1 MVTSME
7 SLPPPTFD
15 EFITNMDPNL
25 RDAIEIGFEIRD
37 VIFTPRYAQFVVQ
50 PRHSDINRSL
60 LAVKAELESS
70 GRIPFIQKK
79 GDLLVLFIGM
89 LRPRE
94 FSEDPIYARDP
105 EKAFMPSKRK
115 RSLVQPILLV
125 ATIIATLFAGYTNSL
140 SIIGIKEFVFSWR
153 ALGLAG
159 LFSISVMS
167 ILGFHELGHYIT
179 SRRSGIDATLP
190 YFIPAI
196 PPIGTFGA
204 FIQIKSPIFDRNT
217 LLRLGFSGP
226 IISFV
231 LAVVTLMIGIS
242 LSEVQE
248 EIVDGEGG
256 MLLGSS
262 ILFERLVVWI
272 KEPYS
277 EGMVLYLHPVAFAGW
292 VGLLVTSINLMPIGQ
307 LDGGHISRA
316 ILGHDWAKRVSL
328 VSIGA
333 LIVMGLMLEYEG
345 WLFWAFLAYMLGGRG
360 ASPLNDV
367 TRVDSKHLGLGI
379 IAVFVFILSFIPQPF
394 SIM

>member
-1 MVTSME
+1 ME
-7 SLPPPTFD
+7 SLPHPTFE
-15 EFITNMDPNL
+15 EFIANMDPNL

-37 VIFTPRYAQFVVQ
+37 VLFTPQYAQFVVQ
-50 PRHSDINRSL
+50 SRHSDINRSL

-94 FSEDPIYARDP
+94 FSEDPIFARDP
-105 EKAFMPSKRK
+105 DKAFMPSKTK
-115 RSLVQPILLV
+115 KSLVQPILLV
-125 ATIIATLFAGYTNSL
+125 ATIIATVFAGYTNSL
-140 SIIGIKEFVFSWR
+140 GFIGADGLIFSWR

-159 LFSISVMS
+159 LFSISIMT
-167 ILGFHELGHYIT
+167 ILGCHELGHYIT
-179 SRRSGIDATLP
+179 SRRSGIDASLP

-204 FIQIKSPIFDRNT
+204 FIQIKSPIFDRKT
-217 LLRLGFSGP
+217 LVRLGFSGP
-226 IISFV
+226 IISII
-231 LAVVTLMIGIS
+231 LAVVTLIIGIS

-248 EIVDGEGG
+248 EVVNGEGG
-256 MLLGSS
+256 MFLGSS
-262 ILFERLVVWI
+262 ILFKRLVVWI

-277 EGMVLYLHPVAFAGW
+277 EGMVLYLHPIAFAGW

-316 ILGHDWAKRVSL
+316 ILGKDWAKRVSL

-333 LIVMGLMLEYEG
+333 LIVLGLMLEYEG

-379 IAVFVFILSFIPQPF
+379 IALFVFILSFVPLPF